1 MVLEALGFEQ
11 KRDQKQ
17 PPEVFCKEGVFLKIS
32 PISQG
37 KETSAQASFCEI
49 GEIFK
54 KLFWKTSANDC
65 FWQMISGM
73 AYPVLY
79 NIKNIFKYLFP

>member
-17 PPEVFCKEGVFLKIS
+17 PPEVLCKEGVFLKIS

-49 GEIFK
+49 GNFFEK
-54 KLFWKTSANDC
+54 HLQTTASDK
-65 FWQMISGM
+65 
-73 AYPVLY
+73 
-79 NIKNIFKYLFP
+79 